1 MTRVRIA
8 IIKDMRPID
17 VRTAAK
23 DAKFFAK
30 VLDANPGFVESCV
43 LGVIGGKRDHADYD
57 DLISIG
63 KAALWKAT
71 KKFDEKRLGSS
82 SFSTFAWRVIQNS
95 ARQELKILNR
105 MRREDVSLERFAF
118 TQSAQMGGGNSGGY
132 NELAFSDAN
141 GPEIRRLRN
150 FENCILDEM
159 VLRESLT
166 KLSDYERK
174 IFGIR
179 FLDGKTLK
187 ETAVELGINFHTL
200 REWYYKEAKPK
211 FDQLATDAKEAMGY
225 EDNTYTKN
233 NVDKKQKT
241 KRAAKAKSKSKGVS
255 TDVKRSNGRKKSSN
269 SK

>member
-225 EDNTYTKN
+225 DAS
-233 NVDKKQKT
+233 Q
-241 KRAAKAKSKSKGVS
+241 RGWAGCRRSALCSGVE
-255 TDVKRSNGRKKSSN
+255 RGRCN
-269 SK
+269 SL